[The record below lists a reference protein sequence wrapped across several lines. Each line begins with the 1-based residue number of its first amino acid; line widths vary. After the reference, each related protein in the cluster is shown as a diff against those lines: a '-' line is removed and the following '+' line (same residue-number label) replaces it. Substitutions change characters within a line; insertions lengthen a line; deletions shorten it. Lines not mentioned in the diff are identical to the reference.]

1 MSTAPEYLSLLN
13 PKQLEAV
20 ESIQGPNLVLAG
32 AGTGKTR
39 VLTTRVAYILDQNV
53 AQPSQILCVT
63 FTNKAAREMAERVQK
78 LIPNRFDRMPWMGT
92 FHSLGAK
99 IIRNHAEAIGLK
111 SSFTI
116 LDKDDQVALIKQILK
131 SEGLDQS
138 QISPKYVQSKIDN
151 WKNKALN
158 PTDINAQHLDSFIDD
173 KVANIYKIYQSRL
186 FNINCLDFGDLL
198 LQCINLF
205 KIEDILKRYSN
216 NFKFILVDEYQDT
229 NTAQYIWLK
238 LLSSY
243 HHNICCVGDDD
254 QSIYSWRG
262 AQADNMLKF
271 EKENKNTK
279 TIKLEQNYRSTN
291 NILKS
296 ASSLISYNELRLGKE
311 LYSEQGDGNKINIH
325 LTNSSGDE
333 ASLIAK
339 EILKYSQTQPNFDEM
354 AVLVRAT
361 FQTREIE
368 ESLIKYSVPYRIV
381 GGIRFYERAEI
392 KDSISYLRLVYEKQ
406 DDVAFERALMI
417 PKRGIGDKSF
427 GKIIS
432 LAKDKSLS
440 LYQASQLLAG
450 SDEIPKKASASLLSF
465 IDLIDRCT
473 AMTASKKFNDILKI
487 LLDESGYMEMLKNDK
502 NINALSKIENIK
514 ELIVAMDDYASIEEF
529 LEHIALVSAVDETQ
543 NDSKVSLMTL
553 HAAKGLEYEFVFLPG
568 WEEGLFPHQK
578 TIDESGNK
586 GIEEERRLAYVGI
599 TRAKKNL
606 NISTS
611 LTRRFQNNWMPSL
624 QSRFIDELDD
634 NLIKNVSHISE
645 HTNPFNNNNF
655 DEYNQDSDF
664 LPKKPKYIG
673 SNVNN
678 ESSFKTVMDIEAE
691 ENVRD
696 INDDIMLKI
705 GQKVEH
711 EKFGFGIIK
720 HVDGPKVHV
729 DFENHG
735 VKKLISDFLS
745 PC

>member
-158 PTDINAQHLDSFIDD
+158 PNDINAQHLDSFIDD

-238 LLSSY
+238 LLSSF

>member
-1 MSTAPEYLSLLN
+1 MSTAQEYLSLLN

-158 PTDINAQHLDSFIDD
+158 PNDINAQHLDSFIDD

-473 AMTASKKFNDILKI
+473 ALTASKKFNDILKI

-634 NLIKNVSHISE
+634 NLTKNVSHISE

-673 SNVNN
+673 SNLNN

>member
-1 MSTAPEYLSLLN
+1 MSVAPEYLSLLN

-20 ESIQGPNLVLAG
+20 QSIEGPNLVLAG

-63 FTNKAAREMAERVQK
+63 FTNKAAREMAERVQA

-111 SSFTI
+111 NSFTI

-138 QISPKYVQSKIDN
+138 QISPKYVQSKIDH

-158 PTDINAQHLDSFIDD
+158 PSDITADHLDSFIDD
-173 KVANIYKIYQSRL
+173 KVANIYKIYQNRL

-238 LLSSY
+238 MLSSL

-271 EKENKNTK
+271 EKENQNTK
-279 TIKLEQNYRSTN
+279 IIKLEQNYRSTN

-311 LYSEQGDGNKINIH
+311 LYSEQGDGSKINIH

-339 EILKYSQTQPNFDEM
+339 EILKYSQIQPNFDEM

-392 KDSISYLRLVYEKQ
+392 KDAISYLRLVYEKQ
-406 DDVAFERALMI
+406 DDVAFERALLV

-450 SDEIPKKASASLLSF
+450 SDEIPKKASSSLTSF
-465 IDLIDRCT
+465 ISLIDRCT
-473 AMTASKKFNDILKI
+473 EMTSSKKFNDILKI

-514 ELIVAMDDYASIEEF
+514 ELTVAMEDYASIEEF
-529 LEHIALVSAVDETQ
+529 LEHIALISAVDETE

-624 QSRFIDELDD
+624 QSRFIDELDAD
-634 NLIKNVSHISE
+634 LIKNISHVSE
-645 HTNPFNNNNF
+645 HTNPFSNNVL

-664 LPKKPKYIG
+664 AAKKPKSISY
-673 SNVNN
+673 NYDEDANYQ
-678 ESSFKTVMDIEAE
+678 TVMDIEAE

-696 INDDIMLKI
+696 INEDIMLKI

-711 EKFGFGIIK
+711 EKFGFGTIK
-720 HVDGPKVHV
+720 HVDGSKVHV
-729 DFENHG
+729 DFDNHG
-735 VKKLISDFLS
+735 IKKLISDFLS

>member
-1 MSTAPEYLSLLN
+1 MSTTPEYLSLLN

-158 PTDINAQHLDSFIDD
+158 PNDINAQHLDSFIDD

-711 EKFGFGIIK
+711 EKFGFGVIK

>member
-611 LTRRFQNNWMPSL
+611 LSRRFQNNWMPSL

>member
-158 PTDINAQHLDSFIDD
+158 PNDINAQHLDSFIDD

-238 LLSSY
+238 LLSSC

-311 LYSEQGDGNKINIH
+311 LYSEQGDGSKINIH

-578 TIDESGNK
+578 TIDELGNK

-634 NLIKNVSHISE
+634 NLIKNISHISE

-711 EKFGFGIIK
+711 EKFGFGVIK